1 LKNIKDL
8 QISGKHL
15 LMRVDFNVPLDDKG
29 EITDDTRIKGV
40 LPTLE
45 YALKQNAKV
54 ILCSHLGRPKGER
67 QDKFSMAPAAARLA
81 ELIGKKVELAQ
92 DCIGPEVEAM
102 VAAMQPGQVIL
113 LENLRFHAAETKNDP
128 EFSGQLAKLAQVYV
142 NDAFAVSHRAH
153 ASVEGVTHH
162 MEECGAGMLLQKEI
176 DYFNRSVSNA
186 EKPLVAILGGAKV
199 SSKLGAI
206 RNMLDRVDKMIIGGA
221 MANTFLKA
229 LGHQVGSSLVEEDL
243 LDTALELFGLAKQKG
258 VKLYLPVDCIVAE
271 RFAVDAATRVTTI
284 QEVPDQWMI
293 MDIGPASSL
302 VFGQALADAKTII
315 WNGPMGAFE
324 MEPFAPGSMA
334 MVDNLTNSEALT
346 IVGGGDTNVVIHK
359 AKAADKV
366 SYMSTGGGAFLM
378 LMEGKALPGVAALGG

>member
-1 LKNIKDL
+1 MKNIKDL